1 MTIKVGER
9 YQHLI
14 GRGGCTCIP
23 QDAGMF
29 PDSAIADLSRRR
41 FLATIATGAV
51 SAAAVTSTASAASA
65 PASVSAI
72 LPAAIIAKVH
82 AAIDADTPRLLDI
95 FKDLHQ
101 HPELAFT
108 ELRTS
113 GIVARDLHDLGFE
126 VTEGIGKTGVVGV
139 MRNGTGPTAW
149 LRADM
154 DCNQVRET
162 TGLPWAA
169 TQPQRLADGTEVD
182 VMHACGHDAHVT
194 WMLGSARALAGLKA
208 DWAGTL
214 VVYAQPAEEIG
225 LGAQAM
231 VEDGLWRRGFPRP
244 DYAFGAHTAP
254 GPVGFVANSPGVRM
268 AGTDQLDITFT
279 GLGGH
284 GSTPEMTIDPVV
296 MAAQAVLNYQT
307 IISRSIDPQSAA
319 VLSVGAIEAGTS
331 NNIIPGSATLKL
343 NLRWFSAEVRDKMIR
358 RIDEVGRGVAI
369 GAGVEEAHMP
379 TRHMKGNAGPLVND
393 EALVGRVNPSLAALL
408 GPEKVIDD
416 FPAVMGS
423 EDFQEAF
430 RPLGGVPYSF
440 ALIGVAPV
448 EMFLN
453 ARAAGRPFPYSNHN
467 SDFFVDLAAIPIGAK
482 VNTVAVL
489 SVLAKSV

>member
-1 MTIKVGER
+1 MHT
-9 YQHLI
+9 
-14 GRGGCTCIP
+14 
-23 QDAGMF
+23 F
-29 PDSAIADLSRRR
+29 PESVVNDLSRRG
-41 FLATIATGAV
+41 FLGGLAGGAVVLAADTSPASAQGAATG
-51 SAAAVTSTASAASA
+51 
-65 PASVSAI
+65 
-72 LPAAIIAKVH
+72 LPAAIIAKVN
-82 AAIDADTPRLLDI
+82 AAVDADAPRLLEI

-108 ELRTS
+108 KTRTA
-113 GIVARDLHDLGFE
+113 GIVVRNFRELGFE
-126 VTEGIGKTGVVGV
+126 VTEGVGKTGVVGV
-139 MRNGTGPTAW
+139 MRNGKGPTAW

-169 TQPQRLADGTEVD
+169 TEAQRLPDGTEVD

-194 WMLGSARALAGLKA
+194 WLLGCAKAMVGLKD
-208 DWAGTL
+208 DWSGTL
-214 VVYAQPAEEIG
+214 VVYAQPAEEVG

-231 VEDGLWRRGFPRP
+231 VEDRLWERGFPKP

-268 AGTDQLDITFT
+268 AGTDQLDVTFT

-284 GSTPEMTIDPVV
+284 GSTPQMTIDPVV

-307 IISRSIDPQSAA
+307 IISRNIDPQASA
-319 VLSVGAIEAGTS
+319 VISVGAIEAGTS

-343 NLRWFSAEVRDKMIR
+343 NLRWLDEDVRAKIIK
-358 RIDEVGRGVAI
+358 RIDEVGRGVAV
-369 GAGVEEAHMP
+369 GAGVDEKQMP

-393 EALVGRVNPSLAALL
+393 AALVARVNPSLAALL
-408 GPEKVIDD
+408 GKDKVIDN

-430 RPLGGVPYSF
+430 RPLGAVPYAF

-448 EMFLN
+448 DMFLK

-482 VNTVAVL
+482 VDTVSVL
-489 SVLAKSV
+489 SVLAKSA